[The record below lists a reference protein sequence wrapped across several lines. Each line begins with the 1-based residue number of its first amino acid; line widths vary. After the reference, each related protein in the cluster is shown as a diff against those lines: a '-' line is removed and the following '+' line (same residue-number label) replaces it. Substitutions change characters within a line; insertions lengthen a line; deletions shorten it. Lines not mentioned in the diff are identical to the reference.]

1 MATYA
6 VKCEMTTTFY
16 VYVEAENS
24 WEAEAKADH
33 ELAYNYMN
41 WGERDKP
48 ACRCHIKEHP
58 VHTVRATKVDDEE
71 ILKEEA
77 A

>member
-6 VKCEMTTTFY
+6 VKCEMTTSFY
-16 VYVEAENS
+16 VYVEAETS

-33 ELAYNYMN
+33 ELAYSFTN
-41 WGERDKP
+41 WGDSDKP
-48 ACRCHIKEHP
+48 ACRRHAKQHP
-58 VHTVRATKVDDEE
+58 IHTVRATLVEAEE
-71 ILKEEA
+71 IAEEEA

>member
-6 VKCEMTTTFY
+6 VKCEMTTSFY

-24 WEAEAKADH
+24 WEAEAKADY
-33 ELAYNYMN
+33 ELAYNFTN
-41 WGERDKP
+41 WGDSDKP
-48 ACRCHIKEHP
+48 ACRHHSKQHP
-58 VHTVRATKVDDEE
+58 VHTVRATEVENEE
-71 ILKEEA
+71 IAEEEA